1 MELIKEPSTQYL
13 SVILHIFD
21 DAGKRKSIVQH
32 KDTKN
37 WELEYKEDGKY
48 KHILFNTL
56 EDLCINQNFNLN
68 VIFERFPELITMDYL
83 FK

>member
-37 WELEYKEDGKY
+37 WELEYKEDG
-48 KHILFNTL
+48 
-56 EDLCINQNFNLN
+56 
-68 VIFERFPELITMDYL
+68 
-83 FK
+83 